1 MEQTATHSTRR
12 GRKTRERNKGG
23 FTLIEVMVALIILA
37 IGMMVSTMGIMAAIN
52 QGVLDDMRSNAMKIG
67 QEQLETARNMP
78 YGNIQTS
85 NLWPTQITRQVEK
98 ANVTYNVQMNFTPS
112 AIGGNVNQDALVQFI
127 VTWQFK
133 PPLENSL
140 HTYKYVTQT
149 IVRSVQ

>member
-1 MEQTATHSTRR
+1 MEQTATRNTRR
-12 GRKTRERNKGG
+12 KRKARGRNPGG

-52 QGVLDDMRSNAMKIG
+52 QGMLDQLRSTAMKIG

-78 YGNIQTS
+78 YNSIQ
-85 NLWPTQITRQVEK
+85 NYAWPPQINRQVEK
-98 ANVTYNVQMNFTPS
+98 ANVAYGVQMQFTPS
-112 AIGGNVNQDALVQFI
+112 ATGGNANQDALVQFTI
-127 VTWQFK
+127 TWQFK
-133 PPLENSL
+133 PPLENSV